1 MAECAAQA
9 SSEVEFASFPDEDGV
24 ETTPPPLT
32 AQQAQQW
39 RKNHRSLSLTGTL
52 LMQMTVG
59 AFVSLLVWV
68 LTQSRSAA
76 GSAAYGSAA
85 VVLPAALFAFGT
97 TGLWRPQTPLAG
109 VSLLRLFVWE
119 GAKIALTVAMLC
131 MAPRLLGSQLDWL
144 ALLAGFVLVIKS
156 YWLSLWWQS
165 ARRKAMS

>member
-52 LMQMTVG
+52 LMQMTVS
-59 AFVSLLVWV
+59 AFVSLLVWA

-76 GSAAYGSAA
+76 GRLWHNGPVAAADPAGGRVASSSFCLGRCQDCANGSH
-85 VVLPAALFAFGT
+85 VVHGAPAAG
-97 TGLWRPQTPLAG
+97 
-109 VSLLRLFVWE
+109 
-119 GAKIALTVAMLC
+119 IAT
-131 MAPRLLGSQLDWL
+131 
-144 ALLAGFVLVIKS
+144 
-156 YWLSLWWQS
+156 
-165 ARRKAMS
+165 

>member
-9 SSEVEFASFPDEDGV
+9 SSEEDFAGFPDEDGV

-39 RKNHRSLSLTGTL
+39 RKNHRPLSLAGTL
-52 LMQMTVG
+52 LMQMAVG
-59 AFVSLLVWV
+59 VFASLLVWA

-76 GSAAYGSAA
+76 GSVAYGSAA
-85 VVLPAALFAFGT
+85 VVLPAVLFAFGVA
-97 TGLWRPQTPLAG
+97 GAWRPQTSLAG

-119 GAKIALTVAMLC
+119 SAKIALTVVMLC

-144 ALLAGFVLVIKS
+144 ALLAGFVLVIES